1 MKSLILLLSLFF
13 MLPDD
18 VIGGNERETALQ
30 IQIGSGILL
39 PHGEELHFLDA
50 GRFRTIGM
58 TYEWRKRGEEPW
70 HASFAY
76 PSSGVFA
83 SYTTFG
89 NRETLGYKLTAGPFV
104 RFPLFFQKGATGLHL
119 KLAGG
124 ASWLEKPF
132 DSQDNPRNLA
142 IGTHLNVFVKAEL
155 EVSYQFT
162 EKWEVNA
169 GLSFN
174 HFSNGSFKKP
184 NKGINYA
191 LLELGVL
198 RIFNPK
204 ERVPSLELL
213 AQKTNFTSV
222 MLSASVRSP
231 SMRSNSQYGVLTI
244 QGAYNH
250 WISKKFYLMG
260 GFDLVYNAGNRREA
274 EIRNR
279 NPDAQWINYQLGLF
293 GGIAMNYGPSTIF
306 FNKGYFVFSEN
317 ISTAG
322 FYHRLGYR
330 RSLSDRYFVHAGIF
344 SNYFQANFLDLG
356 IGIKFR

>member
-1 MKSLILLLSLFF
+1 MRLLGLLLLLLFL
-13 MLPDD
+13 LPDFIMAGD
-18 VIGGNERETALQ
+18 DRETALQ
-30 IQIGSGILL
+30 IQYGSGFLFA
-39 PHGEELHFLDA
+39 HTEELNYLDA
-50 GRFRTIGM
+50 GRFRTIGVS
-58 TYEWRKRGEEPW
+58 YEWRKRGEEPW
-70 HASFAY
+70 HSYFAY

-89 NRETLGYKLTAGPFV
+89 NRETLGYLLTAGPFV
-104 RFPLFFQKGATGLHL
+104 RFPLFFQKGATGLQL

-132 DSQDNPRNLA
+132 HPQNNSRNLA
-142 IGTHLNVFVKAEL
+142 IGTHLNVYFKAKL
-155 EVSYQFT
+155 AVSYQIA
-162 EKWEVNA
+162 EKWELNT

-174 HFSNGSFKKP
+174 HFSNGSFQKP

-191 LLELGVL
+191 QLELGLL

-204 ERVPSLELL
+204 ERVPTLEPL

-222 MLSASVRSP
+222 MLSASMRSP
-231 SMRSNSQYGVLTI
+231 NLRSNSQFGVLTI
-244 QGAYNH
+244 HAAYNH

-260 GFDLVYNAGNRREA
+260 GADLVYNAGNRRES
-274 EIRNR
+274 EIRNL
-279 NPDAQWINYQLGLF
+279 NPDAKWINYQFGLF

-306 FNKGYFVFSEN
+306 LNKGYFVFSEN

-330 RSLSDRYFVHAGIF
+330 RSLSNRYFVHAGIF

>member
-1 MKSLILLLSLFF
+1 MKSLIPLLLFFF
-13 MLPDD
+13 MLPDY
-18 VIGGNERETALQ
+18 VVGGNGRETALQ
-30 IQIGSGILL
+30 IQFGSGILL
-39 PHGEELHFLDA
+39 PHGEELNFLDA

-89 NRETLGYKLTAGPFV
+89 NRETLGYMLNVGPFV

-204 ERVPSLELL
+204 ESVPPLESLD
-213 AQKTNFTSV
+213 QKSNFTSV
-222 MLSASVRSP
+222 MLSASVQSP
-231 SMRSNSQYGVLTI
+231 SLRLKTQFGVLTI
-244 QGAYNH
+244 QASYNH

-260 GFDLVYNAGNRREA
+260 GTDLIYNAGNRREA
-274 EIRNR
+274 ELRNQ
-279 NPDAQWINYQLGLF
+279 NPDANWINYQIGLF

-306 FNKGYFVFSEN
+306 LNKGYFVFNEN
-317 ISTAG
+317 MSTAG

-330 RSLSDRYFVHAGIF
+330 RSFSDRYFVHAGIF
-344 SNYFQANFLDLG
+344 SRYFKANFLDFG